1 MTERQTAILDETLVG
16 EVLAANRTVEAVR
29 MVAAIDR
36 LYHTSVDPLLA
47 NRAAWREQDLK
58 IVLAV
63 LATLELIELD
73 VLVEW
78 SKAL

>member
-47 NRAAWREQDLK
+47 N
-58 IVLAV
+58 
-63 LATLELIELD
+63 
-73 VLVEW
+73 
-78 SKAL
+78 